1 MSYHRLMG
9 DEVYQWSFFD
19 KFDGWN

>member
-9 DEVYQWSFFD
+9 DETYQWSFFD
-19 KFDGWN
+19 KFDGWD